1 MERHK
6 LKKSSKIKLYYTPFE
21 IRSKYEKM
29 IKNGYRTDTAK
40 NTLAELNAV
49 NTDTIS
55 LIIEREIQKEKELG
69 WQAYQD
75 ANRSFDTNREQVI
88 TYEI

>member
-1 MERHK
+1 MRRHR
-6 LKKSSKIKLYYTPFE
+6 LKKGSKIKLYYTPFE

-40 NTLAELNAV
+40 ITLAELNAV
-49 NTDTIS
+49 DIDTIS
-55 LIIEREIQKEKELG
+55 LIIEREVQKEKELG
-69 WQAYQD
+69 WQAYRD
-75 ANRSFDTNREQVI
+75 ANRDSNINGERTI